1 MKYKEKTITGEI
13 MLNEKLLIMRKN
25 QLEEV
30 QLQKK
35 QLVRQNQK
43 LIQKI
48 KEQ

>member
-30 QLQKK
+30 
-35 QLVRQNQK
+35 
-43 LIQKI
+43 
-48 KEQ
+48 